1 MCRRAGRGL
10 SVVCVG
16 RVGPGERGAEQ
27 AGLGVDGAERTG
39 RNLAEDGER
48 AVVEMIGRKLAW
60 IREI

>member
-1 MCRRAGRGL
+1 M
-10 SVVCVG
+10 CVG